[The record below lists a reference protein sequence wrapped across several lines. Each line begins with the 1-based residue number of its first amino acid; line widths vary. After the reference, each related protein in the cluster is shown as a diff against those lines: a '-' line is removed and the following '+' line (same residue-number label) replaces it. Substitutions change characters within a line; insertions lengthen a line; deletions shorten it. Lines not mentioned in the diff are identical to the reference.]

1 VLARVVRLLFAL
13 VLTAVGAASA
23 PHSAA
28 SPPGL
33 RLALL
38 PCSNIE
44 TTFKK
49 FHSLLSYLKEQTG
62 LVVTIVV
69 PADLAEF
76 ESLTKN
82 GNIDFAIQDPHTYL
96 ELSKY
101 FDTSSLVQAVALN
114 GTMEQSGVVV
124 VRRDSGIAALPELR
138 GKIVMFGPR
147 TSTPKW
153 IAGRMLFES
162 KGVSVDRGLQVV
174 NGGCCEDIAF
184 AVVVKSV
191 DAGVICDHFL
201 SQHAVRQK
209 ELGVAPESL
218 HVIGRTPA
226 FPTRIFAARRS
237 VPPASVRAVTD
248 ALLRLDAKTA
258 AHAAI
263 LTSAE
268 LGGFKRTTESA
279 YLAAVARS
287 EPKGGK

>member
-1 VLARVVRLLFAL
+1 VVVRVVRLLLVPAL
-13 VLTAVGAASA
+13 LAVATASA
-23 PHSAA
+23 ARSAA
-28 SPPGL
+28 APPGL

-49 FHSLLSYLKEQTG
+49 FHPLLSYLKEQTG

-82 GNIDFAIQDPHTYL
+82 GNIDFALQDPHTYL
-96 ELSKY
+96 QLSRY
-101 FDTSSLVQAVALN
+101 FDASSLIQAVALN

-138 GKIVMFGPR
+138 GRTVMFGPR

-153 IAGRMLFES
+153 VAGRMLFES
-162 KGVSVDRGLQVV
+162 KGVSVDRDLQTL

-209 ELGVAPESL
+209 ELGVQPESL
-218 HVIGRTPA
+218 QILGRTPA
-226 FPTRIFAARRS
+226 FPTRIFAARRA
-237 VPPASVRAVTD
+237 VPPASVRAVTE
-248 ALLRLDAKTA
+248 ALLRLDTKIAE
-258 AHAAI
+258 HAAV
-263 LTSAE
+263 LMSAE

-279 YLAAVARS
+279 YLAEVARS
-287 EPKGGK
+287 EPKGRK